1 MLEKEA
7 TRGKLRGVLVRE
19 REVFLER
26 NQRREWLERGR
37 KSLKASLLKE
47 KDWRK
52 QARCLKRVGAESK
65 SYHLRLRAQEWP
77 L

>member
-37 KSLKASLLKE
+37 KSLK
-47 KDWRK
+47 
-52 QARCLKRVGAESK
+52 SK
-65 SYHLRLRAQEWP
+65 SA
-77 L
+77 